1 LILSFFLKEWLKDV
15 LKPNG
20 RALDVGSGSGYLVAA
35 FYEMM
40 EKQGKVVGIEHMQG
54 LVDDSISNLR
64 RNYEK
69 ELENGDI
76 IVKCGDGR
84 LGYKES
90 APYDAIH
97 VGAGRKKMFF
107 TDFCRCRKDSLGS
120 SRPTCPRRSNDNPS
134 GPFRL
139 AGYKARN

>member
-1 LILSFFLKEWLKDV
+1 MHAFCLVRNILLPFSQEWLKDA

-40 EKQGKVVGIEHMQG
+40 DKQGKVVGIEHMQG

-69 ELENGDI
+69 EIDNGDI

-84 LGYKES
+84 LGYKDF

-97 VGAGRKKMFF
+97 VGAGKKLL
-107 TDFCRCRKDSLGS
+107 TS
-120 SRPTCPRRSNDNPS
+120 
-134 GPFRL
+134 
-139 AGYKARN
+139 